1 MGVRDAYDAWAATYD
16 SDRNLTR
23 DLDAAVT
30 RATLAALPRTAILEL
45 GCGTGK
51 NTAFFAG
58 LGVPVLALDF
68 SPGMLAR
75 ARARVSGPRVTFAR
89 ADLTRPWPCASS
101 AVDLVA
107 GNLVLEHIADL
118 DGICAEAARCLTPGG
133 HLFVAELHPFRQY
146 AGAQARFQGAGGAVA
161 VPAFVH
167 HLTDF
172 LDAAARA
179 GLILEQAREWWD
191 NDDRSAPPRLV
202 SFLWRRPGEATR
214 QGSSG

>member
-51 NTAFFAG
+51 NTAFLAG

-75 ARARVSGPRVTFAR
+75 ARARVTAPGVAFAR
-89 ADLTRPWPCASS
+89 ADLTRPWPCATG
-101 AVDLVA
+101 AVDLIA

-118 DGICAEAARCLTPGG
+118 DGIFAEAARCLAPGG
-133 HLFVAELHPFRQY
+133 HLFIAELHPFRQY
-146 AGAQARFQGAGGAVA
+146 AGAQARFQNAAGVVA
-161 VPAFVH
+161 IPAFVH

-179 GLILEQAREWWD
+179 GLALDHAREWWD
-191 NDDRSAPPRLV
+191 DDDRGAPPRLV
-202 SFLWRRPGEATR
+202 SFLWRRGVDTPR
-214 QGSSG
+214 